1 MRIVEAQDTLYL
13 VLKTYP
19 VNIEIGY
26 EELKKRWGA
35 DTILRNKD
43 ILYLCARIIDAEFEM
58 VPEKKIKKK

>member
-19 VNIEIGY
+19 ANTEIGY
-26 EELKKRWGA
+26 DRLKKQWRA

-43 ILYLCARIIDAEFEM
+43 ILYLCARVIDAEFEM
-58 VPEKKIKKK
+58 IVNK

>member
-43 ILYLCARIIDAEFEM
+43 ILYQHRAYTKFNI
-58 VPEKKIKKK
+58 